1 MWKDTCMQNIL
12 RSLLYLYPMF
22 YLGGVGLAF
31 FLTLLLLC
39 KRGKTIAD
47 KILATWLFMVTLHL
61 LLFYFRQAG
70 LYPQLLA
77 VDFPLPLVHGP
88 FLFVYTLALTRGRVS
103 KLSLLHFAPALAVLL
118 YLIPFF
124 LLSTEEK
131 ISVFERNGEGY
142 EVFLMIRTFANLSS
156 GVVYVILANVV
167 LRKHRISIL
176 DQFSSTEKINLQ
188 WLQYLSYWIALIWI
202 FVLFG
207 PEELIYA
214 SSVLFIL
221 FIGFF
226 GIRQTGIFHSQEATK
241 VTDPK
246 SEAETAEKKKY
257 QKSGLSSDASESLH
271 RDLRLLMVSEKPF
284 RESELSLADLA
295 KRLNTQPNYLSQV
308 INEREGKNFYD
319 YINTLRI
326 EEFKRLASHPDS
338 KKYTLLGLAQE
349 CGFNSKSSFNRYFKK
364 VTGKS
369 PSEFLS

>member
-1 MWKDTCMQNIL
+1 
-12 RSLLYLYPMF
+12 MF

-31 FLTLLLLC
+31 FLTLLLLT
-39 KRGKTIAD
+39 KRNKTTAD
-47 KILATWLFMVTLHL
+47 KFLVAWLSFVTLHL
-61 LLFYFRQAG
+61 LFHYFREAA

-88 FLFVYTLALTRGRVS
+88 FLFLYTLALTRGSVS
-103 KLSLLHFAPALAVLL
+103 KISMLHFLPALGVFI

-124 LLSTEEK
+124 GLSTEEK
-131 ISVFERNGEGY
+131 VAVFKSEGAGY
-142 EVFLMIRTFANLSS
+142 EVFNMIRSFANLSS
-156 GVVYVILANVV
+156 GVLYVIITNII
-167 LRKHRISIL
+167 LRKHRRTIL

-188 WLQYLSYWIALIWI
+188 WLQYLSYGIGLIWV

-207 PEELIYA
+207 NEDMIYGTT
-214 SSVLFIL
+214 VLFIL

-226 GIRQTGIFHSQEATK
+226 GIRQVGIFHSPVI
-241 VTDPK
+241 VTQPESK
-246 SEAETAEKKKY
+246 EEVEIGEKKKY
-257 QKSGLSSDASESLH
+257 QKSGLTSDSSESLH
-271 RDLRLLMVSEKPF
+271 RTLTQIMHSEKLF
-284 RESELSLADLA
+284 CESELSLTELA

-308 INEREGKNFYD
+308 INERERKNFYD

-326 EEFKRLASHPDS
+326 EEFKRLATGPDS

-369 PSEFLS
+369 PSEFIDT